1 MTPTLV
7 RPTITRPM
15 PSPAPVA
22 VIDVLNGLLEAELN
36 SVFRFVAEGTP
47 HLSRA
52 TAEVRRPLQEM
63 VETNRRHAAQLARQ
77 IEALGGYPVP
87 KSIRPD
93 EQYLAYLSLKFLLP
107 KLASEKR
114 LTIQRYENALKS
126 LGTNAPPDVLAL
138 LTAHIAE
145 HERDAKIRDRAGA
158 EAAKKK

>member
-1 MTPTLV
+1 MA
-7 RPTITRPM
+7 
-15 PSPAPVA
+15 PSAPAA

-36 SVFRFVAEGTP
+36 SVFRFMDEGTP

-63 VETNRRHAAQLARQ
+63 IETNRRHSAQLARQ
-77 IEALGGYPVP
+77 IESLGGYPVP
-87 KSIRPD
+87 RSIRPE

-107 KLASEKR
+107 KLANEKR

-126 LGTNAPPDVLAL
+126 LGKAAPPEVASL
-138 LTAHIAE
+138 LIMHIAD
-145 HERDAKIRDRAGA
+145 HQRDAEVLDRAGA